1 MFIKLHLTEDQG
13 GGLILVNPDHIC
25 FIDKTTTGKDS
36 AIHMEKHTL
45 VVSENLNDIFLKMAE
60 TRKE

>member
-1 MFIKLHLTEDQG
+1 MFIKLHTTEDQG
-13 GGLILVNPDHIC
+13 GNLILVNPDHIC
-25 FIDKTTTGKDS
+25 FIDKTTTGKDT

-45 VVSENLNDIFLKMAE
+45 VVTESINDIVLKMAE